1 MQEEKREERIV
12 AKSKPTFNLV
22 SCCEKF
28 FDCAKSNCVEKS
40 WILKAPCQN
49 VWTSIG
55 WAWSKR
61 IQSRRSVEF
70 SSVAKRCNFQRE
82 YEETRSGRRR
92 TGNSWF
98 SLKIHTVR
106 GDSSLQETQTPK
118 AKTKFGHTISM
129 YLQTAYRTWR
139 RFSRLQDKDMVSVRE
154 TKWKTSMWTQLS
166 GVFSC
171 PSLSKL
177 RFILGQTVRRIC
189 APPGVTRKLITYQTE
204 ITGITSIIVSNSG
217 GERRPCRLTRLF
229 NLQPQ
234 KPTSFLTYRCVWE
247 ASVENQSKHGKV
259 RSNGSWNHVN

>member
-139 RFSRLQDKDMVSVRE
+139 RFSSIARQRYGLSPRDKMENLDVDAAIWCIFMPVTLQAAFHLGTDCTENLRSAKSDSEADHLPNWNSLVLLRLIGS
-154 TKWKTSMWTQLS
+154 SSS
-166 GVFSC
+166 G
-171 PSLSKL
+171 K
-177 RFILGQTVRRIC
+177 
-189 APPGVTRKLITYQTE
+189 
-204 ITGITSIIVSNSG
+204 
-217 GERRPCRLTRLF
+217 RRPCRLTRLF

-234 KPTSFLTYRCVWE
+234 KPTSFLT
-247 ASVENQSKHGKV
+247 
-259 RSNGSWNHVN
+259 